1 MEFDPILTYRDEL
14 ERRADVEADVHEA
27 AVCSIEA
34 RRLRRELER
43 LPSLERRVL
52 GFRYGLQGS
61 PSLSRR
67 EVARRLGVS
76 LGKVRELE
84 RSALEP
90 LRRGYGVDLGEA
102 A

>member
-1 MEFDPILTYRDEL
+1 MDREQIFTYRDEL
-14 ERRADVEADVHEA
+14 ERRADVEADVHES

-34 RRLRRELER
+34 QRLRRELER
-43 LPSLERRVL
+43 LPALERRVL
-52 GFRYGLQGS
+52 RFRYGLEGS
-61 PSLSRR
+61 PPHSRR

-76 LGKVRELE
+76 LRHVRELE
-84 RSALEP
+84 RSALEQ